1 MTGFRRDVRN
11 ADQSRRWSGL
21 CLLVLAGLAIPPRV
35 LRAEEL
41 SDAPLIPPTAA
52 WTFLGGSWTIS
63 HGSLEQTDDSG
74 QPQAVYRGASVA
86 DPTLQVRFRV
96 NRAGNGVQAAGLI
109 LNAQDSARGYFIHFD
124 TRFDQVILFRG
135 DIMADGNEITRK
147 NQIAMDPD
155 RWYTARVQV
164 RAGRIEVYLD
174 HKLLLTANDR
184 TYAEGLVG
192 LYTSQGSVEFSDLK
206 VTGERAAATSQWNI
220 KSARMSVAT
229 DQELATIL
237 EPQRV
242 LCRQGYIGW
251 PSIALAPNGDLIA
264 AFSGD
269 RTGHIS
275 EDGKTQISRSSNS
288 GKTWSPAITI
298 QDLRIDDR
306 DAGIICTAKG
316 TMLVSWF
323 TGPPYGT
330 DRQGHYVI
338 RSTDNGKTWGQ
349 PIRTPVT
356 TPHGPI
362 QLSDG
367 RLLFMGQRPHSS
379 HTTPKDYNG
388 TPDGS
393 PHKVSISESRDDG
406 LTWKIIADFPVPA
419 GDRMLSYDEVHAVE
433 TSPGRLVALF
443 RDCNPPDQLRQSES
457 ADGGA
462 TWSVP
467 HTTPMQ
473 GHPPHVIRL
482 RNGWLLAVYARRRPP
497 FGQYACIS
505 RDLGGTWDVK
515 KEIKLAAAFEG
526 DMGYPA
532 SVQIK
537 DGSIWTVYYQA
548 ERPGE
553 PPALMGTHWTLKD
566 VPATSR

>member
-1 MTGFRRDVRN
+1 MTGFRRDDRN
-11 ADQSRRWSGL
+11 ADRSRRWLGPF
-21 CLLVLAGLAIPPRV
+21 LLVLASLAIPPRA

-41 SDAPLIPPTAA
+41 SDAPLIPPPAA
-52 WTFLGGSWTIS
+52 WTFVGGAWTIRD
-63 HGSLEQTDDSG
+63 GRLEQTDNSG
-74 QPQAVYRGASVA
+74 QPQAVHRGATVA
-86 DPTLQVRFRV
+86 DPTLQLRFRV
-96 NRAGNGVQAAGLI
+96 SPGGNGVQAAGLI

-147 NQIAMDPD
+147 NQIAMEPG
-155 RWYTARVQV
+155 RWYTARAQT
-164 RAGRIEVYLD
+164 RTGRVEVYLD
-174 HKLLLTANDR
+174 DKLVLSANDR

-192 LYTSQGSVEFSDLK
+192 VYTSQGAVEFSNLK
-206 VTGERAAATSQWNI
+206 ITGKRAAIASRWEI
-220 KSARMSVAT
+220 KSTGTDVAT
-229 DQELATIL
+229 DQEMATIL

-242 LCRQGYIGW
+242 LCRQRYIGW

-275 EDGKTQISRSSNS
+275 EDGKTQISRSSDG

-306 DAGIICTAKG
+306 DAGVICTAKG

-330 DRQGHYVI
+330 DLQGHYVV
-338 RSTDNGKTWGQ
+338 RSTDGGKTWGQ

-406 LTWKIIADFPVPA
+406 QTWKIIADFPVPA
-419 GDRMLSYDEVHAVE
+419 GDRMLSYDEVHVVE
-433 TSPGRLVALF
+433 ASPGTLVALF

-457 ADGGA
+457 VDGGA
-462 TWSVP
+462 TWSAP

-482 RNGWLLAVYARRRPP
+482 TNGWLLAVYARRRPP
-497 FGQYACIS
+497 FGQHACIS
-505 RDLGGTWDVK
+505 RNLGRTWDVK

-532 SVQIK
+532 SVQLK

-566 VPATSR
+566 VPAASR